1 MCTSQMVATELQ
13 VILRKKKML
22 RDSEA
27 TKNII
32 INEDLTSLRYKTFR
46 YWKDMP
52 CVKTVFTRE
61 GGIHYLLHEK
71 EHDRHKHIIV
81 DTPDDLFKLGVGNP
95 DWRRLGL
102 EERVSLSS

>member
-1 MCTSQMVATELQ
+1 M
-13 VILRKKKML
+13 
-22 RDSEA
+22 
-27 TKNII
+27 

-46 YWKDMP
+46 YCKDLS

-61 GGIHYLLHEK
+61 GKIHCLLHEQ

-81 DTPDDLFKLGVGNP
+81 DTPDDLFKLGVDNP

-102 EERVSLSS
+102 EEYVSLSS